1 MFFAFCVS
9 EPRLRYI
16 GVRSGIADADISDES
31 GEIVLHTQDASVVDE
46 NVSPL
51 TSTAADSG
59 SNFDAIMK
67 VLQSI
72 QKQNQE
78 IENRLEQQGL
88 KTELQVED
96 LSQRFKE
103 LGTRVNNQAT
113 QLETELKL
121 HGDKLTVKIN
131 ALEED
136 FVNKVEF
143 LDSKQR
149 SFEEDVKEWLKG
161 RQEKFDSQLKTFS
174 DKLSKTLDTAEQ
186 QMHVKVENVTPL
198 KASLSPEVSKFS
210 TPLSA
215 SSGDPEQ
222 KRPVQKPPSFDGKSQ
237 WEPYI
242 AQFEIVAGMNQWN
255 DEQKGNYLATSLKGS
270 ALSLLG
276 NLPSDTSQ
284 DYKALVTALE
294 SRFGSAHQQELH
306 RSKFKSRLRR
316 RDESL
321 QELAEN
327 LERLAMLAYP
337 SAPEEMKD
345 LLAKEQLIDAILDGD
360 TRLRL
365 KQSRP
370 HSLRAALT
378 LAMELESYR
387 LASRQRDFQVRGVN
401 CDTAEGTSTEK
412 PGHGECGQDD
422 LLAQVKGLLAE
433 VVSQGRGHP
442 YQGDPDTRPQCWGC
456 GKRGH
461 IKRNCWNLGG
471 NWSRDVQTQ
480 GNSKSPLN

>member
-1 MFFAFCVS
+1 M
-9 EPRLRYI
+9 
-16 GVRSGIADADISDES
+16 ADADISDES
-31 GEIVLHTQDASVVDE
+31 GEIVLKTQDASVADE

-78 IENRLEQQGL
+78 IENRLEQQRL

-103 LGTRVNNQAT
+103 LGTRVNNQAS

-121 HGDKLTVKIN
+121 HGDKLTVKIS

-149 SFEEDVKEWLKG
+149 SLEEDVKEWLKG
-161 RQEKFDSQLKTFS
+161 TQEKFDLQLKTFS

-186 QMHVKVENVTPL
+186 QMHVKVENFTPL

-276 NLPSDTSQ
+276 NIPSDTRQ
-284 DYKALVTALE
+284 DYKELVAALE
-294 SRFGSAHQQELH
+294 ST
-306 RSKFKSRLRR
+306 SKNCIVP
-316 RDESL
+316 SL
-321 QELAEN
+321 
-327 LERLAMLAYP
+327 
-337 SAPEEMKD
+337 KVD
-345 LLAKEQLIDAILDGD
+345 
-360 TRLRL
+360 
-365 KQSRP
+365 
-370 HSLRAALT
+370 
-378 LAMELESYR
+378 
-387 LASRQRDFQVRGVN
+387 
-401 CDTAEGTSTEK
+401 
-412 PGHGECGQDD
+412 
-422 LLAQVKGLLAE
+422 
-433 VVSQGRGHP
+433 
-442 YQGDPDTRPQCWGC
+442 
-456 GKRGH
+456 
-461 IKRNCWNLGG
+461 
-471 NWSRDVQTQ
+471 
-480 GNSKSPLN
+480 